1 MDGKRKG
8 GMGPNWNE
16 TADFYNRFAFC
27 ELEDTRTYLETI
39 GVGEGD
45 TLLDVC
51 CGPGRVSVLAAEMG
65 AQVTGIDSAERM
77 LGHAAENAQARGVGD
92 KCTFQ
97 MQDWDSVLVGQ
108 NVKRHDVVIACRCRA
123 MMDVEKLSA
132 LAKRTAAVQIF
143 ADAPSIP
150 GLLNILFDGC
160 GETPRPEGAS
170 DGERAD
176 RPHMEGR
183 PGEGGMPMPPAG
195 PEGPGSR
202 PGGMPGGMRP
212 GGPMGGPGRMPGGSM
227 GGPGGPRGP
236 RAGRKP
242 SAYKGVID
250 AVYNAGFDPNVRIMP
265 ERFRKTFAS
274 RDEAIAWV
282 GSLSPER
289 AAGHEERLATNVA
302 PFLTDTPDGKVEF
315 LLATS
320 AAIIWWDVRGKA
332 SENPW
337 ILGVDEDR

>member
-16 TADFYNRFAFC
+16 TADFYNQFAFC
-27 ELEDTRTYLETI
+27 ELGDTRAYLETI

-77 LGHAAENAQARGVGD
+77 LAHAKENAQARGVGD
-92 KCTFQ
+92 ACTFQ
-97 MQDWDSVLVGQ
+97 LQDWNSVLVGQ
-108 NVKRHDVVIACRCRA
+108 NVKLHDVVLACRCGA

-160 GETPRPEGAS
+160 GEAPHPEGAP
-170 DGERAD
+170 DGERVD

-183 PGEGGMPMPPAG
+183 RGEGGMPIPPAG
-195 PEGPGSR
+195 PEGLGPR

-212 GGPMGGPGRMPGGSM
+212 GGPMGGPRMP
-227 GGPGGPRGP
+227 RG
-236 RAGRKP
+236 GRKP

-250 AVYNAGFDPNVRIMP
+250 AVYDAGFDPNVRIMP

-289 AAGHEERLATNVA
+289 AAGREERLATNAA
-302 PFLTDTPDGKVEF
+302 PFLSDAPDGKVEF
-315 LLATS
+315 LIATS

-337 ILGVDEDR
+337 ILGVDEAW